1 MKSVRISQ
9 LIVMMVLM
17 IEQSAFGAE
26 KKSALSDHSWLRHE
40 TKIVRQVKKE
50 AGKRPQ
56 KPDKKTIAPKKKKDL
71 AMSRPKSHGPKVSKI
86 AKNDQQVAE
95 RVALKEQKAAERA
108 RRDAEK
114 QRMDEERQAA
124 HEAAQAEKE
133 REKSMKREQA
143 EADKRRK
150 TDEKAVKKQQQAAE
164 RAQRDAE
171 KQHKEEARRQEQAA
185 AQAAKAREKEE
196 KGEQAE
202 AVKRQKEEERV
213 AREEQEA
220 AERAQR
226 DAEKQQHDEARRQE
240 QVVKERERAE
250 KRKQA
255 EERSSRK
262 EQEREAQKEAERA
275 QRETEKQQRI
285 EAKEQRAEEAL
296 QHEEEQKRLRAVE
309 KAQQK
314 QQKEAEYLQNEKEKE
329 RKEEARR
336 KDYEKAVED
345 RRQKHKAKRQTHDVA
360 EQERLVKLNEKYAQK
375 KFDHL
380 YATPAWPTTMIP
392 FDKKDFAQARVTYK
406 GASQSYGSHG
416 KISDLSQLVFGAEM
430 FTFADVCLTANLIKE
445 GVIESSDTI
454 NNDFLDFLKSEQ
466 FGYKSSFNEVRTEV
480 TYVRHFKGEDIAIG
494 VNVPVVYREQR
505 LKFKTPFSD
514 PDNNFNNQ
522 GDFPGAYS
530 LKSFEGVVNDLLN
543 FNGVYFN
550 RRETRVGVGDL
561 ELFGTIQLYSR
572 RIQRAYLG
580 AKVSFPTAQNRDT
593 TKLWP
598 VELGNGGYPSVSA
611 YVSGIAAVTRFIN
624 PNLFFQATCYLPT
637 TMLRRIPKNRA
648 ASSGADFTETDA
660 TTNITPKDF
669 LYGFGY
675 LANSVAQEA
684 YDQVDTTIP
693 AFAKEST
700 RIKMNMFP
708 EFFLQL
714 GNTCEKFLFRNAFL
728 DVYYSLRVKGKDSVN
743 RDLPPGVWNTD
754 YLLLRTAQVEQQ
766 VGLQLSYQIDDTVR
780 LKVDG
785 QYAFAGR
792 HVPRTYQ
799 AGVAVSA
806 DF

>member
-1 MKSVRISQ
+1 
-9 LIVMMVLM
+9 MMVLM
-17 IEQSAFGAE
+17 IEQSVFGAE
-26 KKSALSDHSWLRHE
+26 KKSTLSDHSWLRHE

-262 EQEREAQKEAERA
+262 EKEREAQKA
-275 QRETEKQQRI
+275 
-285 EAKEQRAEEAL
+285 
-296 QHEEEQKRLRAVE
+296 
-309 KAQQK
+309 
-314 QQKEAEYLQNEKEKE
+314 QKEAECLQNEKEKE
-329 RKEEARR
+329 HKEEARR

-345 RRQKHKAKRQTHDVA
+345 RRQKHKAKRQAHDVA

-445 GVIESSDTI
+445 GVIESGTDI

-648 ASSGADFTETDA
+648 ALSGADFTETDA
-660 TTNITPKDF
+660 TTNITPKDY

-675 LANSVAQEA
+675 LTNSVAQEA
-684 YDQVDTTIP
+684 YDLVDTTIP

-743 RDLPPGVWNTD
+743 RDLPPGVWNSD
-754 YLLLRTAQVEQQ
+754 YLLLRTAQVEQK

-785 QYAFAGR
+785 QYAFSGR